1 MKNIKLIMLLVTFL
15 GISNCLYAQ
24 KIVGQK
30 EKYTGDPITVDE
42 KDNKH
47 YFSYDGK
54 LAGYYTKTKYDENT
68 KDSKPKVNKY
78 VVEQSAFGSTKYKKA
93 RVPEKT
99 ELGFNG
105 SFFSPEGQY
114 LGDIDYEN
122 FGMNFKFKNPYE
134 VIFNKGIKIKPM
146 HEELIVTGKIKM

>member
-68 KDSKPKVNKY
+68 KKDLLLYQFDRVSDEFTTPIEVKQGNDVFYILPTTKVQSLVLPNSSKVRLHVN
-78 VVEQSAFGSTKYKKA
+78 TKHSYI
-93 RVPEKT
+93 
-99 ELGFNG
+99 
-105 SFFSPEGQY
+105 Q
-114 LGDIDYEN
+114 DY
-122 FGMNFKFKNPYE
+122 FKISINYP
-134 VIFNKGIKIKPM
+134 
-146 HEELIVTGKIKM
+146 